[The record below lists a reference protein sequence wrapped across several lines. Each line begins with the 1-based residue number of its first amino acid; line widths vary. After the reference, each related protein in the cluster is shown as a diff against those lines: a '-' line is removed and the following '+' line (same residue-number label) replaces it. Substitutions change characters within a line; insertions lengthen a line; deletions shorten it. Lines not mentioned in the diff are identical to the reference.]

1 LKTAL
6 EKHESDKLVRG
17 VSPGDILM
25 WLYYVQRVNLEER
38 DIKLGFKWKP
48 LKPRGGFSVRNIHR
62 DILRKD
68 GNYVLIGAAK
78 RKNMIWYALMTRLGG
93 GKKPKNRKKGKVKKI
108 EVKKELSEEKKLEI
122 YAVVADD
129 IKRSKC
135 DHAMGLQ
142 VKDGVAT
149 CFNNGYKDGK
159 AKFSVDNL
167 ASQMIGLKA
176 CYYIALYKV
185 DE

>member
-25 WLYYVQRVNLEER
+25 WLYYVQRVKLEER
-38 DIKLGFKWKP
+38 GIKLGSKWKL
-48 LKPRGGFSVRNIHR
+48 LKRRGGFRIRNIHR

-68 GNYVLIGAAK
+68 GNHVLIGAAK
-78 RKNMIWYALMTRLGG
+78 RKNMIWYAFMTRLGG
-93 GKKPKNRKKGKVKKI
+93 GKKSKNRKKGKVEKT

-122 YAVVADD
+122 CAVVADD
-129 IKRSKC
+129 INRSKC
-135 DHAMGLQ
+135 DHAMELQ
-142 VKDGVAT
+142 GKDGIAT

-159 AKFSVDNL
+159 AKFSADNL
-167 ASQMIGLKA
+167 TPFSNLHVLFR
-176 CYYIALYKV
+176 C
-185 DE
+185 